1 MTSADRNRRGR
12 FSRFFFSMGTSMGTT
27 AHDVHDGRA
36 APWVDWGLFFFAY
49 STCTVNPATVSSL
62 SVVAVVTV
70 CAN

>member
-1 MTSADRNRRGR
+1 MTSADRSHRGR
-12 FSRFFFSMGTSMGTT
+12 VSRFFSMGTT

-36 APWVDWGLFFFAY
+36 ARWVDWRVWGGFFLRTALAY
-49 STCTVNPATVSSL
+49 TVNSATVSSL